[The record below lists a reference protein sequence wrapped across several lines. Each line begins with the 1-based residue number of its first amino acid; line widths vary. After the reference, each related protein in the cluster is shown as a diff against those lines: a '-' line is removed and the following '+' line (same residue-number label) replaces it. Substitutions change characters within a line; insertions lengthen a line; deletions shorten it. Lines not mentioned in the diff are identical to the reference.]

1 MKTSKT
7 QSEDWIQEEFNFA
20 NLRDETTPTQK
31 GAGMKISAIQKMV
44 MQAMK
49 KSNVDSSTAASIMM
63 LLPLEEQQNILLAW
77 VEWHLETYN
86 KMPTTTQYLKATD
99 IILKHIPTPGLKIV
113 ASAE

>member
-31 GAGMKISAIQKMV
+31 GCEMKISAIQKMV

-49 KSNVDSSTAASIMM
+49 RSKVDSSTAASIMM
-63 LLPLEEQQNILLAW
+63 LLPLEEQQNVLLAW
-77 VEWHLETYN
+77 VEWYLERYN
-86 KMPTTTQYLKATD
+86 ENPPKEEFTMVMDT
-99 IILKHIPTPGLKIV
+99 ILKHIPTPGIKIV